1 MKNIK
6 KIHCLGT
13 SFSAGGGFEFDSPQQ
28 DTKIL
33 KSLYKQTNEKLIPKN
48 FSWPGQLEKLLPKN
62 IKVLNHAKSGFG
74 NERMYRISDKLISDK
89 NFNKDENLFIF
100 ESSWIGRKEYF
111 LNSIEDYVIYNYTF
125 KEGDED
131 LIGVGYNYLYD
142 NKETQKKLDKF
153 KKILL
158 PFFNETFNETEVEKE
173 IFRNARFFLSFLKQK
188 KINFL
193 FINSFL
199 PEIEEKNKVTFKLEN
214 KIYKELG
221 DLVHSNKYSI
231 ENETSGKIDDKHLGY
246 FGNKLIAMNVFNNL
260 IENGFISDTKLD
272 LNSIKYTKYNRNL
285 L

>member
-1 MKNIK
+1 LKNIK

-131 LIGVGYNYLYD
+131 LTGVGYNYLYD

>member
-131 LIGVGYNYLYD
+131 LTGVGYNYLYD

-231 ENETSGKIDDKHLGY
+231 ENETSGKIGDKHLGY

>member
-1 MKNIK
+1 LKNIK